1 MGEAAKRADEEPT
14 RNERAQ
20 ALLDAAEAMLEQGGV
35 EALSAR
41 AVAERA
47 GVNKGLVFYYWG
59 STTGLFEQVLE
70 RYYERHK
77 AALAAAFAVEGT
89 LRERVHHVVDAYLD
103 FMEEHG
109 TYARIVQQQVASGG
123 AHLPIV
129 RKHLGEVLEMT
140 TRMLAEVMPARG
152 PLSPPHFHVSIS
164 AVVINYFTYGPV
176 LAHAFP
182 SGDPLGADALAE
194 RRAHVHWVVDA
205 WLDGLEREAQR
216 G

>member
-1 MGEAAKRADEEPT
+1 MDMGEAAKKTEEPT
-14 RNERAQ
+14 RNERAR
-20 ALLDAAEAMLEQGGV
+20 ALLDAAEELLGEGGV

-77 AALAAAFAVEGT
+77 ASLADAFEVEGT
-89 LRERVHHVVDAYLD
+89 LRERVRHVVDAYLD
-103 FMEEHG
+103 FMEENG

-123 AHLPIV
+123 AHLPLV
-129 RKHLGEVLEMT
+129 SEHLSEVLEMT
-140 TRMLAEVMPARG
+140 TRMLAEVTPPSG
-152 PLSPPHFHVSIS
+152 PLSAPHFHLSLS

-176 LAHAFP
+176 LGHAFP
-182 SGDPLGADALAE
+182 NADPLCPEALAE

-205 WLDGLEREAQR
+205 WLDALER

>member
-1 MGEAAKRADEEPT
+1 MGEAATKDEEPT

-20 ALLDAAEAMLEQGGV
+20 ALLDAAEGLLEEGGV

-59 STTGLFEQVLE
+59 STTGLFEQVLG

-77 AALAAAFAVEGT
+77 AALAGAFAGEGT
-89 LRERVHHVVDAYLD
+89 ERERVHHVVDAYLD
-103 FMEEHG
+103 FMEANG

-123 AHLPIV
+123 AHLPLV
-129 RKHLGEVLEMT
+129 RKHLGEVLELT
-140 TRMLAEVMPARG
+140 TRMLAEVAPESG
-152 PLSPPHFHVSIS
+152 PLSAPHFHVSMS

-176 LAHAFP
+176 LGHAFP
-182 SGDPLGADALAE
+182 NGDPLCPEALAE
-194 RRAHVHWVVDA
+194 RRAHVHWVVEA
-205 WLDGLEREAQR
+205 WLDALAHRAG
-216 G
+216 